1 MQAIWIMHWKFLQA
15 SVFENIFLVLELV
28 ASNSKSE
35 FPIWVGDLTINNA
48 REQWEQWEPG
58 LGAGR
63 GHSVL
68 RICPH
73 WWTINKGLPF
83 CVYSLFTYSQYI
95 LDDKYENIFIFT
107 HVLFSTDSAAQST
120 WKERF
125 YFNSIYNFPSYIIL
139 PDIQLEPTFKR
150 WPLLSAYLSRPP
162 SGIKE
167 L

>member
-1 MQAIWIMHWKFLQA
+1 MHWKFLQA
-15 SVFENIFLVLELV
+15 SIFENIFLVLELV

-48 REQWEQWEPG
+48 GEQWEQWEPG
-58 LGAGR
+58 LGAER

-73 WWTINKGLPF
+73 WWTIK
-83 CVYSLFTYSQYI
+83 VYHFVYIHCSHIHNIYLMTNIKISLF
-95 LDDKYENIFIFT
+95 FT